1 MGVGMIGIDLA
12 EVFFKDGRHGLPYF
26 LKDGFA
32 FDPMV
37 PLQGP
42 QRKGRDRS

>member
-37 PLQGP
+37 PLQSP